1 MRLPHLIGTRASP
14 PHLYREGSPLPHLR
28 QDQAHRCLI
37 CTETELTAATSAPGL
52 GSPLPHLRRD
62 WAHRCHICA
71 RTVLK
76 SVYGQR
82 LRASDG
88 RGIVGVAVVIR
99 LVAPGRVGAQQG
111 YPDSLSEPIEA
122 FPIVRLERASHCRG
136 SRIDFHRTERGPR
149 SMRKIRWRRS
159 REIAR
164 ARARARFPPHE
175 VSIKASTTCASTQ
188 LQLGARVSKRLD
200 ILRSLAEDTCAGGD
214 FRGFVFD
221 FPRIFLFS

>member
-1 MRLPHLIGTRASP
+1 MRLPHLIGIRASP
-14 PHLYREGSPLPHLR
+14 PHLQREGSTLPHLR

-37 CTETELTAATSAPGL
+37 CTGTELTAATSAPGL

-88 RGIVGVAVVIR
+88 TGIVGVAVVIR

-122 FPIVRLERASHCRG
+122 FPIVRPERASHCRV

-149 SMRKIRWRRS
+149 SMRQMRWRRS

-164 ARARARFPPHE
+164 ARASSFSASRGLNQGIHNLCLHSVAIGRPGVKTARYPPVSCGRCGRGFSGICFRFP
-175 VSIKASTTCASTQ
+175 
-188 LQLGARVSKRLD
+188 
-200 ILRSLAEDTCAGGD
+200 
-214 FRGFVFD
+214 
-221 FPRIFLFS
+221 IFMLL